1 MEEAQEKDMDA
12 MASFKS
18 GKSLTITRQ
27 QDNICTPTQMIN
39 LLASSN
45 RYGYI
50 FYATEN
56 DGLAIISSK
65 YIDQQSSYLNKS
77 SDDDDDDDDN
87 ENQNLEQNPIVY
99 RSYMPS
105 QMMNKNSS
113 IIPYWLSLNS
123 DDSILAIILLQLN
136 TNSWYIILYDVV
148 KLIQMPESIPICS
161 PIYLSSDSIGNT
173 IQYFT
178 WNPASTNSNM
188 FAYIDGNGSVS
199 TYEIDQNLKQ
209 LKILGKC
216 DANDDNSSICWS
228 PKGKQIVVV
237 KYSGALELYEPN
249 MQLRKQYQSA
259 AINST
264 FPPCISVLWLSTHQ
278 FLLGFSENNPDEN
291 TNENSFFHIMVTYD
305 KDQNSKTQIYNDLF
319 FDAYDTSTNINPQY
333 FYVRLNEGK
342 IIICGLTNSLKIN
355 VLGSDELNQN
365 RNY

>member
-1 MEEAQEKDMDA
+1 DA
-12 MASFKS
+12 IASFKS

-27 QDNICTPTQMIN
+27 QDNVCTRNQMIN

-77 SDDDDDDDDN
+77 SDDDDDDDN

-173 IQYFT
+173 
-178 WNPASTNSNM
+178 
-188 FAYIDGNGSVS
+188 
-199 TYEIDQNLKQ
+199 
-209 LKILGKC
+209 
-216 DANDDNSSICWS
+216 
-228 PKGKQIVVV
+228 
-237 KYSGALELYEPN
+237 
-249 MQLRKQYQSA
+249 
-259 AINST
+259 
-264 FPPCISVLWLSTHQ
+264 
-278 FLLGFSENNPDEN
+278 
-291 TNENSFFHIMVTYD
+291 
-305 KDQNSKTQIYNDLF
+305 
-319 FDAYDTSTNINPQY
+319 
-333 FYVRLNEGK
+333 
-342 IIICGLTNSLKIN
+342 
-355 VLGSDELNQN
+355 
-365 RNY
+365 